1 MSVGRQWVGRLGLLL
16 VAGMVVQVPGLVGVG
31 VSGASAAT
39 ASYAATLSP
48 IGSNCVAA
56 VTATWSNTK
65 PQAVQFQVNDL
76 TSGASTNRQTL
87 SVSGNSRSLRY
98 SFQLKPL
105 PAGTVTQ
112 HSFNAIV
119 NFYGGNSSSPPQR
132 FTNSQDAPC
141 YLGQVPL

>member
-1 MSVGRQWVGRLGLLL
+1 MSVGRQWVGRLGLL

-31 VSGASAAT
+31 ASGASAAT

-48 IGSNCVAA
+48 IGSNCVAT
-56 VTATWSNTK
+56 VTATWRNTK

-87 SVSGNSRSLRY
+87 SVSGNSRSLSY
-98 SFQLKPL
+98 SFQLMRL

-119 NFYGGNSSSPPQR
+119 NFYGGNSASPQR